1 MEKVFVL
8 DPMLATGGSAR
19 AAIRKI
25 IEKGVSAKKIVFIN
39 LLCCDTGIRNVLT
52 EFPDVTIITA
62 SKDPQMN
69 EKNYIV
75 PGIGD
80 YGDRYFCNK

>member
-1 MEKVFVL
+1 MEKVFLL
-8 DPMLATGGSAR
+8 DPMLGTGGTAR
-19 AAIRKI
+19 CAIRKMV
-25 IEKGVSAKKIVFIN
+25 EKGVSQDKIVFIN
-39 LLCCDTGIRNVLT
+39 LLCCDTGIKNVQK

-62 SKDPQMN
+62 SKDPKMN

-80 YGDRYFCNK
+80 YGDRYFGNK